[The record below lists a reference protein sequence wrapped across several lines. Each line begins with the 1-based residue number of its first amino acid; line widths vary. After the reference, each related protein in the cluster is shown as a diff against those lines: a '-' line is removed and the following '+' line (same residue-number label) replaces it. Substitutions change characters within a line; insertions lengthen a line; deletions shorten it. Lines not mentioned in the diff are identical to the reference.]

1 MNEIVCRK
9 TAILLFFVAAT
20 VIVCEGKLT
29 LECAKKYLKY
39 KNVHEDALSFVND
52 YAGSLT
58 DCESDVKSTLTTSTS
73 NLRNKLSGNRQ
84 QRPFVECVMQDIEEE
99 YDESY
104 DLLVLQQT
112 AIDMVSGWRFWSY
125 WNRNS
130 RLDELKAA
138 SQKIV
143 DKSLT
148 KCRANR
154 DFGDVYSNLQEKSSS
169 LDRSGEE
176 EYCIRNHLKMKLLLK
191 LEVYGFQLNPRN
203 VQTQGLICEPVVAGV
218 SNIIYDE
225 IKSSKG
231 ACFEK
236 VYREK
241 SYADYILK
249 AEILSKLTLGRSDKS
264 REKQDFINAMIDISY
279 EAQKC

>member
-9 TAILLFFVAAT
+9 TAIILFFFAAT

-29 LECAKKYLKY
+29 LECAKKYLKR
-39 KNVHEDALSFVND
+39 KNVNEDALSFVND
-52 YAGSLT
+52 YTGSLT
-58 DCESDVKSTLTTSTS
+58 DCESDVKSTLTTITS

-99 YDESY
+99 DDESY

-112 AIDMVSGWRFWSY
+112 AVDMVSGWRFWSY

-138 SQKIV
+138 SQRIV

-154 DFGDVYSNLQEKSSS
+154 DFSDVFSNLQEKSSAV
-169 LDRSGEE
+169 DRSGEE
-176 EYCIRNHLKMKLLLK
+176 EYCIRSHLVMKNLLNTDF
-191 LEVYGFQLNPRN
+191 YNFRFNPRN
-203 VQTQGLICEPVVAGV
+203 VQIQGLNCDPVVVIV
-218 SNIIYDE
+218 SNKIYDE

-249 AEILSKLTLGRSDKS
+249 AEVLSKLSLDKSDKS

-279 EAQKC
+279 DAQKC